1 MPCSGSVYIVW
12 RKPIRCYATQCS
24 TNEDVSDCRYGDT
37 GAARSRRKRCSGL
50 CLLAVLSSV
59 VCFASGT
66 LIQVALRH
74 PREQIRR
81 NLPAGVITSV
91 AVALWFLIG

>member
-1 MPCSGSVYIVW
+1 LQIRRHW
-12 RKPIRCYATQCS
+12 R
-24 TNEDVSDCRYGDT
+24 
-37 GAARSRRKRCSGL
+37 GAFEEEAMLRSLPPGGPVKRRVL
-50 CLLAVLSSV
+50 CV
-59 VCFASGT
+59 GNPDP
-66 LIQVALRH
+66 VALRH

>member
-1 MPCSGSVYIVW
+1 ML
-12 RKPIRCYATQCS
+12 RT
-24 TNEDVSDCRYGDT
+24 
-37 GAARSRRKRCSGL
+37 L
-50 CLLAVLSSV
+50 LLAVLSSV

-91 AVALWFLIG
+91 AVALWFLIW